1 MEIKDRPRPPLV
13 DDTPMAGAAT
23 PHDAIKGHWV
33 ERMPAEIQPFLR
45 LMRLDRPAGVWLLL
59 LPCFWGATLASI
71 ANNQPLPNMWH
82 LLLFTLGAFAMR
94 GAGCC
99 WNDYLDRDIDA
110 RVARTS
116 NRPLAAGLVSAR
128 ETLLFMAALMLFGLV
143 VLLQFNGFTIIL
155 GILSIGL
162 VAVYPSIKRVSDF
175 PQIVLGL
182 AFSWGA
188 LLGWSATFG
197 ALALAPIML
206 YAAAIAWAIGYDT
219 IYALQDVEDDAL
231 LGVGSTA
238 RRFRGSAKLF
248 VALCY
253 SFCVVMAIAALSLA
267 NAGVLAYGGL
277 LLFGAALFYQ
287 LLKLDVD
294 DGASALATFRMT
306 PLAGLAFLVGLIA
319 DGLAR
324 FF

>member
-1 MEIKDRPRPPLV
+1 MEIKDRQRPPLAN
-13 DDTPMAGAAT
+13 DAPPIAPAA

-33 ERMPAEIQPFLR
+33 ERMPTEIQPFLR

-59 LPCFWGATLASI
+59 LPCFWGAALASL
-71 ANNQPLPNMWH
+71 ANSQPVPNVLHM
-82 LLLFTLGAFAMR
+82 LLFTLGAFAMR

-110 RVARTS
+110 NVARTS
-116 NRPLAAGLVSAR
+116 NRPLAAGLVSTR
-128 ETLLFMAALMLFGLV
+128 ETLLFMLALMLFGFV

-188 LLGWSATFG
+188 LLGWSAYYG
-197 ALALAPIML
+197 SLSLAPIML
-206 YAAAIAWAIGYDT
+206 YASAIAWAIGYDT

-248 VALCY
+248 VAACY

-267 NAGVLAYGGL
+267 NAGLLAFAGL
-277 LLFGAALFYQ
+277 FLFGATLSYQ
-287 LLKLDVD
+287 LVKLDVN

-306 PLAGLAFLVGLIA
+306 PLAGLVLLVGLIA